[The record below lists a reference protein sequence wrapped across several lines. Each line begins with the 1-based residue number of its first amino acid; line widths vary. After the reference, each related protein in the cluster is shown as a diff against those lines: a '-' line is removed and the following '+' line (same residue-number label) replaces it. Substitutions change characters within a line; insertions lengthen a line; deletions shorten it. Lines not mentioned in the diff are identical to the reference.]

1 MAWSFSA
8 DKPVYL
14 QIADRIRK
22 MVVSGEYLPGCQIPT
37 VRQLAL
43 TAAVNPN
50 TVQHAFVELEREG
63 LIVSHGT
70 VGRYV
75 TEDADIIE
83 SCRSVMAEHIVGDF
97 VREIGQLAISSDEA
111 IHMIEEA
118 MK

>member
-22 MVVSGEYLPGCQIPT
+22 KVVSGEFLPGDQIPT

-50 TVQHAFVELEREG
+50 TIQRAFAELEREG

-75 TEDADIIE
+75 TEDAEIIE
-83 SCRSVMAEHIVGDF
+83 GTRSAMAEHIIGDF
-97 VREIGQLAISSDEA
+97 VREIGQLSISTDEA